1 MTDMKQ
7 IKTADIMPASATAH
21 ERAEAPLSKP
31 LPRVVFRDAHYSELP
46 AVARVMSLAFWDD
59 HIFGALIHPH
69 RDQYPLDS
77 DLYWL
82 RRARVNFWDY
92 RYKFLVAVVPDER
105 GAGSDRVVGI
115 AQWERL
121 GKGARTL
128 DCAWYDPRESLPLL
142 IGLFICLQVLRAYKG
157 TTR

>member
-1 MTDMKQ
+1 MADMN
-7 IKTADIMPASATAH
+7 ATAH
-21 ERAEAPLSKP
+21 ERTKPQLPESLSN
-31 LPRVVFRDAHYSELP
+31 VVFRDAHYSELP

-59 HIFGALIHPH
+59 HIFGARIHPH
-69 RDQYPLDS
+69 RDQFPLDS

-92 RYKFLVAVVPDER
+92 HYKFLVAVVPDEN
-105 GAGSDRVVGI
+105 GAGSDKVVGI

-121 GKGARTL
+121 GEGAKAL
-128 DCAWYDPRESLPLL
+128 DCAWYDPRTSLLL
-142 IGLFICLQVLRAYKG
+142 LVGFLLPW